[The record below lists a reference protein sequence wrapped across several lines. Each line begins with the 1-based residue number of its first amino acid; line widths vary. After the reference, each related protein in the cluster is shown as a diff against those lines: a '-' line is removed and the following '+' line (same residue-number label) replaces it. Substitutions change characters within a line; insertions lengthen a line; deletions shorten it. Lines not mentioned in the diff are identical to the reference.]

1 MAPKTP
7 EERRAAR
14 RSRQRRY
21 WSRHREKKAAQRR
34 AALRARPLG
43 RPVDSYG
50 ALMAILA
57 KHRRQLGLSQLS
69 VDQMAGFQDGYT
81 GKLEIGARRGG
92 RNLGKWSL
100 EIMLRTLGVSLVVV
114 KNEAPFQIDPYHKR
128 LCPCS

>member
-1 MAPKTP
+1 MARKTP

-14 RSRQRRY
+14 RLRARLRQRRY
-21 WSRHREKKAAQRR
+21 YAKHAAKIREKRQSVRR
-34 AALRARPLG
+34 AQPLG
-43 RPVDSYG
+43 RPVDSYA

-100 EIMLRTLGVSLVVV
+100 EIMLRTLGVKLVVV
-114 KNEAPFQIDPYHKR
+114 KDGEPR
-128 LCPCS
+128 